1 MRKYINFLLFATFV
15 FVLLQSFDF
24 DGGSKRRRD
33 GTEPGYTGSPGDSFK
48 NCTACHGGTTA
59 NVEGWVVSNIP
70 STGWVPGQRY
80 TITAT
85 NTKMGATRFGFE
97 VSPQAYDGTLLGEM
111 IITDTA
117 TTKLVG
123 NNKYITYKAA
133 GVDGVDSR
141 SWSFDW
147 IAPDSTVS
155 EVGFYGAFNSNP
167 GHKGNDITSLSV
179 LRVWRAGHKSNI
191 HSNKVDTRLNVYPN
205 PVNSN
210 LSISYDQKIGSLS
223 SVELYDLNGKL
234 VKTLLSETFVPEG
247 VFHSGFDISDISAGC
262 YILSIN
268 NKGGRIYQS
277 VIITGK

>member
-1 MRKYINFLLFATFV
+1 MVEVKEEEMEQNLAIRGRLEIHLKIAQLVTVVLQQMLKVGSFQISLLLAGCLV
-15 FVLLQSFDF
+15 NVIPLPQQILEWVLL
-24 DGGSKRRRD
+24 
-33 GTEPGYTGSPGDSFK
+33 
-48 NCTACHGGTTA
+48 
-59 NVEGWVVSNIP
+59 V
-70 STGWVPGQRY
+70 
-80 TITAT
+80 
-85 NTKMGATRFGFE
+85 FGFE

-191 HSNKVDTRLNVYPN
+191 HSNKVDSRLNVYPN

-210 LSISYDQKIGSLS
+210 LTISFDQKIGSLS

-268 NKGGRIYQS
+268 NKVGRIYQS